1 MPADFSGKYYSAKNA
16 VLEPKP
22 LQKPHPPLLFGSTGP
37 RMCRLAGKYADICLV
52 PPWLPPDKGTEVK
65 KMVME
70 EAKKQGRQD
79 KISFADM
86 LREGMSES
94 STSPQSSPP
103 RYSFTA
109 YTRGVENIKQ
119 SGCECVIIPMFGPY
133 EIVSKIVKDFAQE
146 VMPSFS

>member
-1 MPADFSGKYYSAKNA
+1 
-16 VLEPKP
+16 
-22 LQKPHPPLLFGSTGP
+22 
-37 RMCRLAGKYADICLV
+37 MCRLAGKYADICLV